1 MKAIFTNNFY
11 FQYRMPEFAALV
23 DRLPKNEVVDE
34 NFTWGDLC
42 KIDRTSLHIDDYA
55 DLLTKPL
62 ELLSQELRVEF
73 HARILHPWVNLY
85 KKGSFQEV
93 HYHDDCDIAAV
104 VFLND
109 GPDFS
114 KFYFWDASHTAFT
127 KPWIKIITKM
137 QLSNI
142 YYPSVKAGDVILFP
156 SHMFHGVTPH
166 QSDTIRKTLSFNVVL
181 NDVK

>member
-1 MKAIFTNNFY
+1 
-11 FQYRMPEFAALV
+11 MPDFDNLL
-23 DRLPKNEVVDE
+23 DRLPKDNVVDK

-55 DLLTKPL
+55 DVLTKPL
-62 ELLSQELRVEF
+62 QLLSEQLKVNF

-85 KKGSFQEV
+85 SRGSFQEV

-127 KPWIKIITKM
+127 KSWIKIITKM
-137 QLSNI
+137 KLSNI
-142 YYPSVKAGDVILFP
+142 YYPDVRAGDVILFP
-156 SHMFHGVTPH
+156 SHMYHGVTPH
-166 QSDTIRKTLSFNVVL
+166 QSDIIRKTLSFNVVV
-181 NDVK
+181 NDVQ